1 MPKYLLL
8 LVALLWTSIVSYF
21 CLVQSNDLPVINIQN
36 LDKYIHVFFHF
47 VFTFVWFLF
56 LYKHLKIGSIFR
68 PLLTSFLLS
77 FVFGII
83 IEILQGLVTTTR
95 SADVMDGVA
104 NVTGATLAVVLVII
118 CSKYNI
124 LNIILK
130 N

>member
-21 CLVQSNDLPVINIQN
+21 CLVQSSDLPVINIQN
-36 LDKYIHVFFHF
+36 LDKCIHVFFHF

-56 LYKHLKIGSIFR
+56 LYKQLKLDSIFK

-83 IEILQGLVTTTR
+83 IEMLQGLVTTTR

-124 LNIILK
+124 LNMILK